1 MHQPVIK
8 QEGILAST
16 ALEAAT
22 SLWVLVGFLLGTR
35 SSENT
40 DKCGVAL
47 LLCSTIDPLA

>member
-8 QEGILAST
+8 PST

-40 DKCGVAL
+40 NECGVAL